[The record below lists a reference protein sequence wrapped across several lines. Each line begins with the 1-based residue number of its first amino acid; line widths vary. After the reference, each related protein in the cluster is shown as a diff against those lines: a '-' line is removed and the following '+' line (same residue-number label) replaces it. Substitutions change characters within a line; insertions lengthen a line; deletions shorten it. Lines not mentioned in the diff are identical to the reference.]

1 VKSAF
6 YLLAIAIVYLLL
18 LPLGEVR
25 AQSVAPSF
33 VPRDE
38 TPRAT
43 PQVRQQR
50 LNTFQRERLRG
61 YLLGAPVAIDT
72 LRLGAFQVQFSDS
85 LMGGQPGSL
94 RDAVHD
100 STWFANELT
109 HLTQYFDGASRDNLT
124 ITWTVIGS
132 LYTVSRPMGYYGL
145 DELED
150 VRLIELTQEVINL
163 ATNDVDFSL
172 FDAVMVIHAGAGQ
185 ETDVFDNSREQIFSS
200 FFDLPDIKAAFPDSS
215 VSGLATGDSLL
226 GQPFYVTNFLM
237 VPEAASQ
244 DGQEIGSL
252 GIWAFEAGSRVGL
265 LPLFDSGPERVDSRG
280 VGEFDLMS
288 YGLFVTSWIDVQGRV
303 IAGYTPSFPS
313 AFNRLI
319 AGWIDPVLVD
329 QDGQFRLHDINT
341 PSLADTHCLRVPIS
355 ESEYFLVVNRTH
367 DANFD
372 SLFTFADF
380 DSNTFPNNTDSF
392 ANAEFDFF
400 LADPT
405 NPFDVKPDPNLNN
418 VVRRFADTGS
428 GIKIWHID
436 EAVIRQVVDQ
446 GYLPNDFQSR
456 KGVDLEEADQ
466 IQDMD
471 GIETVFSFGSYF
483 DSYREGHNADFGPS
497 TDPNSR
503 SNSDTETGIRFHN
516 ISAVD
521 SFMTLSVTVT
531 KPYTEIRT
539 RWNAI
544 GPHQPPTAFNLDAA
558 GAEEIVVF
566 ADTGLV
572 YAFNADGS
580 EYLDKDTNPATIEP
594 YFSAPGAVWTGPPA
608 FGDIDG
614 GGDLEIIGLSQDGRV
629 WAWKGDSTEVVDGDS
644 NPATNGVLYVGSP
657 LVAPPMLVDVTNDVV
672 NEIVIV
678 ERVSDSLLVDFV
690 GGAGTKV
697 PPALTAI
704 QPEATRRI
712 HAQVCSPLAF
722 GAVGPT
728 SEDTE
733 GILVVWA
740 DTSAVTY
747 GTTYIPT
754 VIISGTAASTG
765 GVTIPA
771 EGASLTEFPPTSSP
785 TVADI
790 DADGLEEFV
799 FTIPDGRLII
809 GDRSS
814 QGTSINTVRVRS
826 TTPSAPAVGD
836 ADGNGTLEIA
846 LWDDDY
852 SYLFEHNGALYTN
865 WPQPHRQGAPGVYPT
880 LMFESLLT
888 GPTIGDIDSDGKI
901 EILYPTAEGTI
912 RGYRAL
918 AEGVGGFPRVGPSG
932 LGATPTIVDLDGTG
946 DLSLV
951 LVGSIPLIETVD
963 GVSDTITSADLMV
976 LSIQS
981 LSGTVSGT
989 KRFWTMYQHDA
1000 QRLGRVTESNPLA
1013 QSGSVADGNTFI
1025 VYPNPV
1031 PTGQLNA
1038 RIILNKTA
1046 TVRVEVYNLEGE
1058 RALSQEFLDQNI
1070 ANVIQTP
1077 FDETIDVEHLVAGV
1091 YMMRIVVES
1100 AGASESFVRT
1110 FAVLR

>member
-1 VKSAF
+1 M
-6 YLLAIAIVYLLL
+6 
-18 LPLGEVR
+18 
-25 AQSVAPSF
+25 APSF
-33 VPRDE
+33 VVRDQL
-38 TPRAT
+38 PRAN
-43 PQVRQQR
+43 PPVRQQR

-61 YLLGAPVAIDT
+61 FLSGTPVLLDT
-72 LRLGAFQVQFSDS
+72 LRLVGFQVQFSDS

-100 STWFANELT
+100 STWFANELK
-109 HLTQYFDGASRDNLT
+109 HLTQYFDGASRGNLV
-124 ITWTVIGS
+124 ITWTMVGS
-132 LYTVSRPMGYYGL
+132 LYTVSQPMGYYG
-145 DELED
+145 DDAFED
-150 VRLIELTQEVINL
+150 VRLVELTQEVINL
-163 ATNDVDFSL
+163 ATSELDFSL
-172 FDAVMVIHAGAGQ
+172 YDVVMVIHAGAGQ

-200 FFDLPDIKAAFPDSS
+200 FFDLADIEVAFPDSS
-215 VSGLATGDSLL
+215 VNGLATGDSLM
-226 GQPFYVTNFLM
+226 GQPVYVTNFMM

-244 DGQEIGSL
+244 DGQDIGSL
-252 GIWAFEAGSRVGL
+252 GIWAFEGGSRVGL
-265 LPLFDSGPERVDSRG
+265 LPLFDAGPVRVDSRG

-303 IAGYTPSFPS
+303 VAGYTPSFPS

-319 AGWIDPVLVD
+319 AGWIDPILVD
-329 QDGQFRLHDINT
+329 GDGQFRLHDINST
-341 PSLADTHCLRVPIS
+341 SLADTHCLRVPIS

-367 DANFD
+367 DTNFD
-372 SLFTFADF
+372 SLFTFEDF
-380 DSNTFPNNTDSF
+380 DSNTFPDNTDSF

-405 NPFDVKPDPNLNN
+405 NPFVFHADSNLNN
-418 VVRRFADTGS
+418 IVRRFADTGS

-446 GYLPNDFQSR
+446 GFLPNDFQSR

-471 GIETVFSFGSYF
+471 GIATVFSFGSYF
-483 DSYREGHNADFGPS
+483 DSYRDGHNSDFGPS

-503 SNSDTETGIRFHN
+503 SNSGAETYIRFHN

-521 SFMTLSVTVT
+521 SFMAVSVTVT
-531 KPYTEIRT
+531 RPYSEIRT

-544 GPHQPPTAFNLDAA
+544 GPYQPPTAFNLDAA
-558 GAEEIVVF
+558 GDEEIVVF

-580 EYLDKDTNPATIEP
+580 EYLDKDSDPSTIEP
-594 YFSAPGAVWTGPPA
+594 YFYAPGAVWTGPPA

-629 WAWKGDSTEVVDGDS
+629 WAWKGDSTEVFDGDGDLS
-644 NPATNGVLYVGSP
+644 TNGVLYVGKP
-657 LVAPPMLVDVTNDVV
+657 LAAPPMLLDVTNDGV
-672 NEIVIV
+672 NEVVIV

-690 GGAGTKV
+690 GSAGTKV
-697 PPALTAI
+697 TPNLAAI
-704 QPEATRRI
+704 GPEATRRI

-754 VIISGTAASTG
+754 VILSGTAASTG
-765 GVTIPA
+765 GTTIPA
-771 EGASLTEFPPTSSP
+771 EGALPAEFPPTSSP
-785 TVADI
+785 TIADL
-790 DADGLEEFV
+790 DADGFEEFV

-809 GDRSS
+809 GKRSS
-814 QGTSINTVRVRS
+814 QGTSINVVRVRS
-826 TTPSAPAVGD
+826 TSPSAPAVGD
-836 ADGNGTLEIA
+836 TDGNGTLEIA
-846 LWDDDY
+846 LWDDEY
-852 SYLFEHNGALYTN
+852 SYLYEHNGALYTN
-865 WPQPHRQGAPGVYPT
+865 WPQPHRQGAPGQFPT
-880 LMFESLLT
+880 LMFASLLT
-888 GPTIGDIDSDGKI
+888 GPTIRDIDSDGAV

-912 RGYRAL
+912 RGYRAS
-918 AEGVGGFPRVGPSG
+918 GGRVVDFPRVGPSS
-932 LGATPTIVDLDGTG
+932 LGATPTIIDLAGTG
-946 DLSLV
+946 DLSLL
-951 LVGSIPLIETVD
+951 LVGSIPLIETID

-981 LSGTVSGT
+981 LPGTVSGT
-989 KRFWTMYQHDA
+989 QRFWTMYQHDA
-1000 QRLGRVTESNPLA
+1000 RRLGRVIESNPLA
-1013 QSGSVADGNTFI
+1013 QSGTVADGNTFI

-1031 PTGQLNA
+1031 QTGNVNA

-1046 TVRVEVYNLEGE
+1046 TVRVEIYNLEGQ
-1058 RALSQEFLDQNI
+1058 RALSQEFLNQNS
-1070 ANVIQTP
+1070 ANAIQTP
-1077 FDETIDVEHLVAGV
+1077 FDETINIDRLVAGV
-1091 YMMRIVVES
+1091 YLMRIVVDG
-1100 AGASESFVRT
+1100 AGASEVFVKT